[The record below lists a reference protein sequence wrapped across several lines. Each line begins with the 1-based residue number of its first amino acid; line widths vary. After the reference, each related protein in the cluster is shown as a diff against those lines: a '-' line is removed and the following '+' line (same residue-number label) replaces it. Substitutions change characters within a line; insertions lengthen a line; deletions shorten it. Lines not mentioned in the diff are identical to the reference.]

1 VWKELL
7 KSNYGVGI
15 IGRTELGDEHKPWFA
30 SLWWRDICSIGH
42 NLDHNWFAQAVT
54 KKLGNGVLTSF
65 WRDKWVGESP
75 LCDRFPRLF
84 SISTQKEASVAEMRN
99 PDSISGD
106 WRLEWRRRF
115 FEWEKVL
122 LNDLMMLINTAS
134 LSLEEDGWGWMP
146 EGGAAFTVKSTY
158 HTVSDLSAADCVIAQ
173 WFMPIFTAIW
183 KCPAPSKVSGF
194 VWQLLHGRIATRN
207 NLVARQIMDAR
218 GDVSCALCG
227 EEKETEFHLFLY
239 CEIAMLVWIE
249 IFNWLNVPFG
259 LPHNLFSLLH
269 CLLVAGTY
277 KMRLS
282 MIMIALAVVW
292 TLWRYRNALLFDNG
306 SGTVAE
312 MVEAVKVTSWK
323 WWLSRANAAQC
334 LFYE

>member
-1 VWKELL
+1 M
-7 KSNYGVGI
+7 S
-15 IGRTELGDEHKPWFA
+15 
-30 SLWWRDICSIGH
+30 
-42 NLDHNWFAQAVT
+42 
-54 KKLGNGVLTSF
+54 
-65 WRDKWVGESP
+65 
-75 LCDRFPRLF
+75 
-84 SISTQKEASVAEMRN
+84 
-99 PDSISGD
+99 
-106 WRLEWRRRF
+106 
-115 FEWEKVL
+115 
-122 LNDLMMLINTAS
+122 
-134 LSLEEDGWGWMP
+134 

-194 VWQLLHGRIATRN
+194 VWQLLHGSIATRN

-218 GDVSCALCG
+218 GDMSCALCG